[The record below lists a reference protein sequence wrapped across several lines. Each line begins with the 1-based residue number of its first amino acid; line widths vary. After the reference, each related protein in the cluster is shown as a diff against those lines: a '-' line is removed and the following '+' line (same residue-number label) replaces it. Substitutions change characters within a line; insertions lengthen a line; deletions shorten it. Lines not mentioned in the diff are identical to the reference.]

1 MEVFDIEKYTVLD
14 IKKLFTKNTNINFF
28 NDFTLQDLE
37 DAKKKVFYKYH
48 KEESD
53 HERFQSFLDKACEKV
68 AVDKFSSGLQQTQG
82 VVIKNT
88 VRDTLNVDYK
98 NTIHR
103 LVLLDSQYRPNLANT
118 ETSYSIS
125 LNEKITNAVSLE
137 MINLQIPY
145 TFYNIESRQGNN
157 TFTVTINSVVITVT
171 IPDGHYDLSG
181 VLTSINS
188 QLSSLNVS
196 FGQPSATT
204 GKITITNNNLL
215 PCTINFI
222 PSITKINA
230 CLGWFLGFQTITG
243 STIVSANEPMA
254 LSFTISS
261 SGTLTGSS
269 VATVP
274 LTKYFVVVIDDFN
287 KNQTADTMVQTRL
300 DQEIVKPTS
309 YYTQDPFLEYLT
321 PENVNSYLDN
331 VTNRTLTKAQL
342 YSRAQQN
349 RSRHNLSLQNLRLE
363 VSSPNQ
369 VLGVYPFDSSKMSWG
384 GTYFTDKS
392 DYKREYH
399 GPVDIEK
406 LEVRIYDDKGI
417 LLNLNGGEWHMTLM
431 TENLYKY

>member
-1 MEVFDIEKYTVLD
+1 MEVLDIDKYSVLD
-14 IKKLFTKNTNINFF
+14 IKKLFTKNTNVNFLS
-28 NDFTLQDLE
+28 DFTLQDLE
-37 DAKKKVFYKYH
+37 DAKKRVFYKFY
-48 KEESD
+48 KEQSD
-53 HERFQSFLDKACEKV
+53 TEKFQDFLDRACEKV
-68 AVDKFSSGLQQTQG
+68 AIDKFSSGLEKTQG
-82 VVIKNT
+82 VVVKNT

-103 LVLLDSQYRPNLANT
+103 LILLDSQYRPNLSNT
-118 ETSYSIS
+118 ETNYIIS

-137 MINLQIPY
+137 IINLQIPY

-157 TFTVTINSVVITVT
+157 TFTVTIDSTVT
-171 IPDGHYDLSG
+171 TVTVPDGHYDLSG
-181 VLTSINS
+181 VLSSINS
-188 QLSSLNVS
+188 QLNSLSIS
-196 FGQPSATT
+196 FSQPSSTT
-204 GKITITNNNLL
+204 GKITITNSNANS
-215 PCTINFI
+215 CTINFI
-222 PSITKINA
+222 PSVTKINT
-230 CLGWFLGFQTITG
+230 CLGWYLGFQTITG

-254 LSFTISS
+254 LSFTIPH

-274 LTKYFVVVIDDFN
+274 LTKYFVVVVDDFN
-287 KNQTADTMVQTRL
+287 KNQTADTMVQVKL

-321 PENVNSYLDN
+321 PDNVNSYLDN
-331 VTNRTLTKAQL
+331 VQNRTLTKAQI

-349 RSRHNLSLQNLRLE
+349 KSRNNLSLQNLRLE
-363 VSSPNQ
+363 VNSPNQ
-369 VLGVYPFDSSKMSWG
+369 VLSVYPFDSSKMTWG
-384 GTYFTDKS
+384 ATYFTDKS

-406 LEVRIYDDKGI
+406 LQIRIYDDKGI